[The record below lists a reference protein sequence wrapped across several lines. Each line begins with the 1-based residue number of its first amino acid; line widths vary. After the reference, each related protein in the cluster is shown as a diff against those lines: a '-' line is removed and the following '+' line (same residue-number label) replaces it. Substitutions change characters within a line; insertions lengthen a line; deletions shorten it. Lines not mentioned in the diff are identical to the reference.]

1 MTKAATT
8 SSSISIMMSSALEKN
23 SSTAS
28 GSVPNNKS
36 MPTIAALIKT
46 NAKATPGKFIL
57 FISNLIR
64 LSMRI
69 ASLYELQEIIFER
82 LLFIIERTDFDLASD
97 HRLYN
102 VILFVFFIV
111 NMNDISIFFHMR
123 VQRH

>member
-23 SSTAS
+23 FSTAS

-69 ASLYELQEIIFER
+69 ASLYELQEIIF
-82 LLFIIERTDFDLASD
+82 
-97 HRLYN
+97 
-102 VILFVFFIV
+102 
-111 NMNDISIFFHMR
+111 
-123 VQRH
+123 